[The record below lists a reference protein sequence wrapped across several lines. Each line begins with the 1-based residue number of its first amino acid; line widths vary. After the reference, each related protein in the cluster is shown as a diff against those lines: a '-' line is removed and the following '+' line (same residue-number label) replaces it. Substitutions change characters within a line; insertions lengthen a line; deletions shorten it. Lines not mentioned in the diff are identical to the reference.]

1 MKLSELVDYL
11 NLLEQD
17 EHNPDYVMAMKKFES
32 MIYMVN
38 NHPIQIEVFKQEL
51 SDRVNHVYQSF
62 DQVQSTIDEIKDK
75 IRIMI
80 GQREALQFEQS
91 QRLYSDEMCYETD
104 DYILNRR
111 LAIDDDSNI
120 LLRAHLKNYSDWRL
134 PGLIIRP
141 SKENF
146 IEDLVP
152 LDPLY
157 LVDQNL
163 NLLKPSIDA
172 FTVEYQRRLRPY
184 DVNDY
189 EYADPLWQLPDNQF
203 GLIFSYNYF
212 NYKPIDVIRRYLNNM
227 YQKLR
232 PGGVAIFTYNN
243 CDYAHGTAL
252 SEKNFMCYTPGRLVR
267 SHAESQG
274 FEILF
279 EHRGQGDV
287 AWIELRKPGEIE
299 SVRGGQTLAKIVA
312 HQ

>member
-32 MIYMVN
+32 MIYVVK

-51 SDRVNHVYQSF
+51 SDRFDQVYQSF
-62 DQVQSTIDEIKDK
+62 DQVQNTIDEIKDK

-80 GQREALQFEQS
+80 DQREESQFEQS

-141 SKENF
+141 GKENF

-157 LVDQNL
+157 LADHNL
-163 NLLKPSIDA
+163 NLLKSSIEA

-184 DVNDY
+184 DINDY
-189 EYADPLWQLPDNQF
+189 QYADPLWQLPDNQF

-232 PGGVAIFTYNN
+232 PGGVTIFTYNN

-252 SEKNFMCYTPGRLVR
+252 AEKSFMCYTPGRLVR
-267 SHAESQG
+267 LHAESQG
-274 FEILF
+274 FEVVF

-299 SVRGGQTLAKIVA
+299 SIRGGQSLAKIVA
-312 HQ
+312 NQ